1 MYENLCTLPLS
12 AELFTQA
19 LHPTEPLLG
28 VGLAT
33 GHVQCFRLPS
43 TEKAS
48 EEDADTSVLSDGKGT
63 IDTAWRTRR
72 HKGSCRSLVF
82 SHDGSSL
89 YSAGTDSLIKHFSP
103 ATGQV
108 ISKIAVPTS
117 KSVPDS
123 PTLLSALSPQTLLL
137 ACDSGVLHL
146 LDLRDGA
153 LAASK
158 PQQSHFPHDDFV
170 SSLTPLP
177 PSAESTSGFGKQ
189 WISTGGT
196 TLAVTDLRRGVL
208 VRSEDQEDELLCSTF
223 IAGMGPKKHKDNGV
237 VAVGTGSGV
246 LTLWDKGAWDDQ
258 FDRIIVDSGRA
269 GGESVDC
276 LVQIPEGLSR
286 DKKVAVGLGDG
297 SLRIVNLGRREVE
310 ESLRHDDLEAIVGLG
325 FDCQGRMISGGGQT
339 VKIWDESAAP
349 GSDGDED
356 SDEDSD
362 NDDDDDDDDD
372 SNSDASGD
380 AMPGKGNTKRQ
391 AKKDSESDDSDSDDE
406 QRHKKRKKGK
416 GGKADLGPHGA
427 HGILK
432 FKGLD

>member
-1 MYENLCTLPLS
+1 MFENLCTLPLS

-33 GHVQCFRLPS
+33 GHVQCFRLPTPENS
-43 TEKAS
+43 TED
-48 EEDADTSVLSDGKGT
+48 DADISVLSDGKST
-63 IDTAWRTRR
+63 VDTAWRTRR

-89 YSAGTDSLIKHFSP
+89 YSAGTDSLVKHFSP

-117 KSVPDS
+117 KSVSDP
-123 PTLLSALSPQTLLL
+123 PTLISALSPQTLLL

-146 LDLRDGA
+146 FDLRDGA
-153 LAASK
+153 LTASK
-158 PQQSHFPHDDFV
+158 PQQSHFPHEDFV

-177 PSAESTSGFGKQ
+177 PSAESTSGFSKQ

-208 VRSEDQEDELLCSTF
+208 VRSEDQEDEMLCSTF
-223 IAGMGPKKHKDNGV
+223 IAGMGPKKNRDNGV
-237 VAVGTGSGV
+237 VAIGTGSGV
-246 LTLWDKGAWDDQ
+246 LTLWDRGSWDDQ
-258 FDRIIVDSGRA
+258 FDRVIVDSARG
-269 GGESVDC
+269 GGESLDC
-276 LVQIPEGLSR
+276 IVQIPEDLSR
-286 DKKVAVGLGDG
+286 DKKVAIGLGDG
-297 SLRIVNLGRREVE
+297 SLRLVNLTKREVE
-310 ESLRHDDLEAIVGLG
+310 GSLRHDDLEAVVGLG

-339 VKIWDESAAP
+339 IKIWQDSAAP
-349 GSDGDED
+349 RLDDDED
-356 SDEDSD
+356 SEEDSED
-362 NDDDDDDDDD
+362 GDDDDDDDD
-372 SNSDASGD
+372 NSDDSGG
-380 AMPGKGNTKRQ
+380 AVPGKGNSKHQ
-391 AKKDSESDDSDSDDE
+391 ANKGSDLDDSDSDDE
-406 QRHKKRKKGK
+406 QRRKKKRKKGK
-416 GGKADLGPHGA
+416 GKVELGPHGA

>member
-1 MYENLCTLPLS
+1 MFENLCTLPLS

-19 LHPTEPLLG
+19 VHPTEPLLG

-33 GHVQCFRLPS
+33 GHVQCFRLPTTEKS
-43 TEKAS
+43 TEH
-48 EEDADTSVLSDGKGT
+48 DADVSALSDGKST

-72 HKGSCRSLVF
+72 HGGSCRSLVF

-89 YSAGTDSLIKHFSP
+89 YSAGTDSLVKHFAP

-117 KSVPDS
+117 KSVSDP
-123 PTLLSALSPQTLLL
+123 PTLISALSPQTLLL

-146 LDLRDGA
+146 FDLRDGA
-153 LAASK
+153 LTTSK
-158 PQQSHFPHDDFV
+158 PQQSHFPHEDFV

-177 PSAESTSGFGKQ
+177 PSAESTSGFSKQ

-223 IAGMGPKKHKDNGV
+223 IAGMGPKKNRDNGV
-237 VAVGTGSGV
+237 VAIGTGSGV
-246 LTLWDKGAWDDQ
+246 LTLWDRGSWDDQ
-258 FDRIIVDSGRA
+258 FDRVIVDSTKG
-269 GGESVDC
+269 GGESLDC
-276 LVQIPEGLSR
+276 IVQIPEDLSR
-286 DKKVAVGLGDG
+286 DKKVAIGLGDG
-297 SLRIVNLGRREVE
+297 SLRLVNLTRREVE
-310 ESLRHDDLEAIVGLG
+310 ASLRHDDLEAVVSLG

-339 VKIWDESAAP
+339 VKIWQDSAAP
-349 GSDGDED
+349 GLDDDED
-356 SDEDSD
+356 SEEDSDDDD
-362 NDDDDDDDDD
+362 NDDDG
-372 SNSDASGD
+372 SDASSG
-380 AMPGKGNTKRQ
+380 AVPVKGNSRRQ
-391 AKKDSESDDSDSDDE
+391 ASKGSDSDDSDSDDE
-406 QRHKKRKKGK
+406 QRRKKKRKKGK
-416 GGKADLGPHGA
+416 GKVELGPHGA